1 MSLLDHGVSCGLL
14 WDCKPH
20 PPIIWWSVSPSRY
33 LSRKHLKTV
42 PTREMIQ
49 SIEGRFFCNF
59 IGVLLNGLQDTMGK
73 QPPANQ
79 DFWPHTETSAQLRRQ
94 SSMSEMHILVCAW
107 ACNLLLQTHLS
118 CESSDWPLLMD
129 HLTSKA
135 WATSELLA
143 CLLAFRAA
151 CTQLRWGKHY
161 ISDCDGSPHTH
172 LAPVLDWWEV
182 LFLMV
187 R

>member
-14 WDCKPH
+14 WDCNP